1 MAIPQQQVCLTKGRP
16 DSKTKLAPAKTKWD
30 VQMAVHERKIS
41 KFLGLYNTGRPS
53 NSGLGLRSANVE
65 RNYIDFSW
73 SEQ

>member
-1 MAIPQQQVCLTKGRP
+1 MASPQQQACSTKGRP
-16 DSKTKLAPAKTKWD
+16 DSKTRLAPAKTKWG

-41 KFLGLYNTGRPS
+41 KFLGLYNTERPS